1 MLAALVVTCA
11 LVGAGAAQAKSH
23 FVRATFSAHGSAEQV
38 YATGAR
44 PRSPLR
50 LVDRRRHVVTSA
62 RADAL
67 GGILFRKVKPGRG
80 YRVSQSTH
88 GGVAQ
93 SALTVFSDRSAP
105 PSTRFFHQRI
115 PTSGY
120 GYLTTR
126 DGIKLAID
134 VRLPAGR
141 GPYPTLVEY
150 SGYGYADPAGAQNG
164 IAQIANLLGFAVV
177 DVNMR
182 GTECSGG
189 AYDYFEALQNLDGYD
204 VIETVAHQ
212 PWVLHHK
219 VGLMGI
225 SFGAISQ
232 LFVAQ
237 TDPPDL
243 AAIAPLSTIDNSGA
257 LLRVGGIL
265 NTGFTVGF
273 VKDRVHDA
281 LPASPTGGQAWAFE
295 RVQQGD
301 ATCRSNQILHGE
313 AADLLKEVKD
323 NPFWVPAVADPIA
336 PITFV
341 NKIKAP
347 VYLACQFTDE
357 QTGGHCPAL
366 ANHFTGTRLKW
377 FTFENGVH
385 ADSLDPATFM
395 RWFDFLKLFVARQ
408 APRMPAATRALAPLL
423 YQTAFG
429 VSGVNFPA
437 DPIQQEPSYA
447 AALAA
452 FKRLPSVRILFDNG
466 AGARPVQPVDAFE
479 HSFSRFPIPGTE
491 ARSWYLAANGALSSS
506 KASQAASDVFT
517 WDKGAVPA
525 TDFTGDTGSGTDGL
539 WTATPH
545 YNWAQNKPGTALS
558 YLTAPLSQNA
568 VVIGAGAVQ
577 LWLKSSAPDVDLQ
590 VTVSEV
596 RPDRNETFVQSG
608 WLRASE
614 RKLDLTQS
622 TLLAPVP
629 TLMRADA
636 APLPKGRF
644 TELTVPLYYEGHA
657 YRQGSRIRITIA
669 APGGAQP
676 TWAFGQTTPSQ
687 GASVTVVHAPTMPS
701 RLVLPVVPGVSVPT
715 GLPPCPGL
723 RGEPCRDYQ
732 QLSNRSASS

>member
-1 MLAALVVTCA
+1 LNDPQRWGV
-11 LVGAGAAQAKSH
+11 QAEYH
-23 FVRATFSAHGSAEQV
+23 D
-38 YATGAR
+38 ATG
-44 PRSPLR
+44 R
-50 LVDRRRHVVTSA
+50 LV
-62 RADAL
+62 
-67 GGILFRKVKPGRG
+67 
-80 YRVSQSTH
+80 
-88 GGVAQ
+88 
-93 SALTVFSDRSAP
+93 
-105 PSTRFFHQRI
+105 
-115 PTSGY
+115 
-120 GYLTTR
+120 
-126 DGIKLAID
+126 
-134 VRLPAGR
+134 
-141 GPYPTLVEY
+141 
-150 SGYGYADPAGAQNG
+150 
-164 IAQIANLLGFAVV
+164 
-177 DVNMR
+177 
-182 GTECSGG
+182 
-189 AYDYFEALQNLDGYD
+189 
-204 VIETVAHQ
+204 
-212 PWVLHHK
+212 
-219 VGLMGI
+219 
-225 SFGAISQ
+225 
-232 LFVAQ
+232 
-237 TDPPDL
+237 
-243 AAIAPLSTIDNSGA
+243 
-257 LLRVGGIL
+257 
-265 NTGFTVGF
+265 
-273 VKDRVHDA
+273 
-281 LPASPTGGQAWAFE
+281 ASPS
-295 RVQQGD
+295 
-301 ATCRSNQILHGE
+301 AT
-313 AADLLKEVKD
+313 V
-323 NPFWVPAVADPIA
+323 
-336 PITFV
+336 
-341 NKIKAP
+341 
-347 VYLACQFTDE
+347 
-357 QTGGHCPAL
+357 
-366 ANHFTGTRLKW
+366 
-377 FTFENGVH
+377 
-385 ADSLDPATFM
+385 
-395 RWFDFLKLFVARQ
+395 
-408 APRMPAATRALAPLL
+408 
-423 YQTAFG
+423 
-429 VSGVNFPA
+429 
-437 DPIQQEPSYA
+437 A